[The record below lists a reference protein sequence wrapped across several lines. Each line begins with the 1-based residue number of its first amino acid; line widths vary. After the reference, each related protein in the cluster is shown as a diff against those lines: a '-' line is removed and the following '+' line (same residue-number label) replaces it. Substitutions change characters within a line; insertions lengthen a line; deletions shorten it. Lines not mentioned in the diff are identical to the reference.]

1 MLPILCVAAMF
12 LSDIAAFAQNGTVS
26 GTVLDNSGV
35 PIIGAAVIDI
45 RNRDSGAITDIDG
58 NFSIQANI
66 GTSLEISYLG
76 FKTMTVPVT
85 SFAPLSI
92 TMETDSEFLDEVVVI
107 GYGTVRKRGKGAKS
121 SW

>member
-1 MLPILCVAAMF
+1 MF